1 MYLNTPREDQY
12 DNLDSRTIL
21 DRLAAVKYLLSV
33 REKRN
38 ICLMD
43 TIKWRAKQRKMGKHI
58 EHTNVTM
65 HFHLA
70 IRMILIFRE
79 KNMKK
84 CL

>member
-1 MYLNTPREDQY
+1 
-12 DNLDSRTIL
+12 
-21 DRLAAVKYLLSV
+21 
-33 REKRN
+33 
-38 ICLMD
+38 MD

>member
-1 MYLNTPREDQY
+1 MRHRKMED
-12 DNLDSRTIL
+12 LH
-21 DRLAAVKYLLSV
+21 
-33 REKRN
+33 
-38 ICLMD
+38 M
-43 TIKWRAKQRKMGKHI
+43 RKMGKHI